1 MIKRSKTESKD
12 KERTFVLLREHR
24 RLVEVHSKCS
34 FLFFAAL
41 ILIYCIQYA
50 MHYVVTSLDFE
61 SLFLYTYLTMK
72 KL

>member
-1 MIKRSKTESKD
+1 MIKRIKTEPKD

-24 RLVEVHSKCS
+24 SFIEVHSKCS

-41 ILIYCIQYA
+41 ILIYCILYA
-50 MHYVVTSLDFE
+50 IHYVVTSLDFE
-61 SLFLYTYLTMK
+61 SLLFYTYLKMK